1 MGVGL
6 TSISESGSTDV
17 GSWLDQNARVG
28 DERPSD
34 TDESSEDD
42 DDRLGAT
49 VLDKTLRLID
59 WRLFWNQIVTDLS
72 SLYIGN

>member
-6 TSISESGSTDV
+6 TSTSDSGSTDV
-17 GSWLDQNARVG
+17 GSWLDQNAKVG

-34 TDESSEDD
+34 TDESSDD
-42 DDRLGAT
+42 EERLGAA